1 MTSDKPKYH
10 SFSGRL
16 TRRIVL
22 LMLAIMAIISGFSL
36 LFTLAGMK
44 SMTDLHCK
52 DLLQLTNERVS
63 SMLNAVQV
71 STINNVDEVSK
82 HLKKPEDVFDAMES
96 ELRLNPHII
105 GSALAFVPDFFPSEG
120 HWFEPYVLR
129 KEGVQF
135 ERSQIG
141 SASHDYFQS
150 DWYRGAL
157 ESQGGYWS
165 DPFFDEA
172 GAKAMICTFAV
183 PVKAQ
188 DGAAVG
194 VYTSDLSLDWLDR
207 ELREVDD
214 NILKEAYSYMHFD
227 KDRYDDTYIFIL
239 GRNGKYIAHPDST
252 RLLLGSYFDY
262 VGNDKTG
269 RYEHIGKQMLA
280 GESGSER
287 ALVDGR
293 DSHVFFAP
301 LTTTGWSIGI
311 VVPTQALLIPGQA
324 IGTILIL
331 LMILGLL
338 VLSFFTYYSI
348 RKSAKPLGALAESAG
363 EVAQGHFHTPLPRM
377 WNHDEIHY
385 LRDSFEN
392 MQHSLVR
399 YVNELKATTAQQ
411 TTIKSELDIARN
423 IQMEMLPKSFPV
435 QKALDMYGL
444 VHPAKA
450 VGGDMYDFL
459 LRDGRLF
466 FCIGD
471 VSGKGVPGA
480 LWMALTGSKFHT
492 LAASQDDP
500 GQIVT
505 TLNQSLASSNESL
518 MFATFFAG
526 VLDLKTG
533 RLQFCNAGHDN
544 PIVRTGK
551 EARFMEVTP
560 NVPLGVDANW
570 DYKTQE
576 VTLAPGTTVF
586 FYTDGLTEAETAGHE
601 QFGRDRLLGIVQAA
615 PLQTKA
621 LSEAV
626 MEAIHTFVGKAE
638 QSDDQTILA
647 IYYKGK

>member
-22 LMLAIMAIISGFSL
+22 LMLVIMTIISGFSL

-44 SMTDLHCK
+44 TMTDLHCE
-52 DLLQLTNERVS
+52 DLLQLTNEKVS
-63 SMLNAVQV
+63 TMLNAVQV

-82 HLKKPEDVFDAMES
+82 HLESPAAVFDAMES
-96 ELRLNPHII
+96 ELRLNPHIV
-105 GSALAFVPDFFPSEG
+105 GSAVAFISGYYESEG

-129 KEGVQF
+129 KEGMPF

-141 SASHDYFQS
+141 SASHDYFQA
-150 DWYRGAL
+150 DWYRTGLVSPA
-157 ESQGGYWS
+157 GYWS
-165 DPFFDEA
+165 DPLFDEA
-172 GAKAMICTFAV
+172 GAKALIFAFV
-183 PVKAQ
+183 APVVAP
-188 DGAAVG
+188 DGRTVG
-194 VYTSDLSLDWLDR
+194 VYTSDISLDWLYR
-207 ELREVDD
+207 QLKELDD
-214 NILKEAYSYMHFD
+214 NVLKDAYSYM
-227 KDRYDDTYIFIL
+227 KMDDDSFGTYSFIL
-239 GRNGKYIAHPDST
+239 GRNGEFIAHPDST
-252 RLLLGSYFDY
+252 RILKGNFFDY
-262 VGNDKTG
+262 VGDDKTG
-269 RYEHIGKQMLA
+269 KYEQIGRQMLA
-280 GESGSER
+280 GESGSDR
-287 ALVDGR
+287 ALVDGK
-293 DSHVFFAP
+293 DCHIFFAP
-301 LTTTGWSIGI
+301 MTTTGWSIGI

-338 VLSFFTYYSI
+338 ILSLFTYYSI

-363 EVAQGHFHTPLPRM
+363 EVALGHFHTPLPRM

-392 MQHSLVR
+392 MQHSLVH

-601 QFGRDRLLGIVQAA
+601 QFGRDQLLGIVQAA
-615 PLQTKA
+615 SLQTKA

-626 MEAIHTFVGKAE
+626 MEAIHTFVGQAE

-647 IYYKGK
+647 IYYKGN